1 MKSFNKFKLI
11 NFKKVLSFDNSNE
24 IFIIDGKV
32 SRESKLDDCEVLDLK
47 DCILSPGFIDP
58 QVNGLNNCS
67 FWDLEENNLD
77 EIDKLRVNLA
87 YQGVTGFCPTVIT
100 NSKDKILK
108 SVDLINSYIKNSKD
122 KPGAKILGIHIE
134 GIFISKYGVHEK
146 QHAINELTVNNI
158 KSFIK
163 ENVILFTL
171 APELDKTGEA
181 IKFLKES
188 NITVS
193 IGHTNATYEEGL
205 KALDEYG
212 VNLCTHMFNAM
223 KGVNGFNHRGIDE
236 NNLKALKEKLDDKNK
251 INPKDDGIMLALLK
265 NKNVVSMAIPDGLHV
280 SKEAIKFLYEIK
292 GKDKFAITTDM
303 VSNPFFKESEKVG
316 TLGGGQTGF
325 DKCVTNLTTWN
336 VSNLEDILISAS
348 TTTSKALNNG
358 RNNGFGEIQYEKD
371 AYITIWDTCK
381 NKVKGTIIGK
391 NLFLNF

>member
-1 MKSFNKFKLI
+1 MKAFDKLKLI
-11 NFKKVLSFDNSNE
+11 NFKKVLNFDNSNE

-77 EIDKLRVNLA
+77 EIDKLRIDLA
-87 YQGVTGFCPTVIT
+87 HQGVTGFCPTIIT
-100 NSKDKILK
+100 NSKEKVLK
-108 SVDLINSYIKNSKD
+108 SIDLLNKYINNSKN

-146 QHAINELTVNNI
+146 QYAINELTANNI
-158 KSFIK
+158 KPFIK
-163 ENVILFTL
+163 ENVVLFTL

-181 IKFLKES
+181 IKFLKEN
-188 NITVS
+188 NITIS

-212 VNLCTHMFNAM
+212 LNLCTHMFNAM
-223 KGVNGFNHRGIDE
+223 KGVKGFNHRGIDE
-236 NNLKALKEKLDDKNK
+236 NNLKILKDKLLNENK
-251 INPKDDGIMLALLK
+251 IDPKNDGIMLALLK
-265 NKNVVSMAIPDGLHV
+265 HKNVTSMAIPDGLHV
-280 SKEAIKFLYEIK
+280 SKEVINFLYELK

-303 VSNPFFKESEKVG
+303 VSSPFFKESEKKG
-316 TLGGGQTGF
+316 TLGGGQTSF
-325 DKCVTNLTTWN
+325 DKCVFNLNTWN
-336 VSNLEDILISAS
+336 VSNLEDILMSAS
-348 TTTSKALNNG
+348 STTSKALNNG
-358 RNNGFGEIQYEKD
+358 RIKSFGEIQYEKD
-371 AYITIWDTCK
+371 AYITIWDTCQ